1 MGVINYSCIWLDSA
15 VRLTPRRFAEL
26 FRDVLLNG
34 IPA

>member
-26 FRDVLLNG
+26 FRDVLPNG